1 MRDDFLPFLDRLI
14 EVNQSPNHSY
24 VTLDDL
30 LIINNQNHTDRI
42 PSMVKSEAKGSLELI
57 YMLLKKITDNRN
69 VLNDNID
76 NMYNLVNKYITSSRE
91 LSQDGRNHFVSIYAS
106 NDLIILNGY
115 VFHNT
120 VFICDLNPFASIA
133 PMLWTEASLVLFAE
147 DLRTL

>member
-1 MRDDFLPFLDRLI
+1 
-14 EVNQSPNHSY
+14 
-24 VTLDDL
+24 
-30 LIINNQNHTDRI
+30 
-42 PSMVKSEAKGSLELI
+42 MVKSEAKGSLELI

-147 DLRTL
+147 DLRAL